1 MKSASRNDGAF
12 GSDELF
18 DEHLRTICRSVA
30 YAARED
36 GLKSWLSSKTSACT
50 YPDGPPATRLKGCDA
65 TPAETDVP
73 ADVVTRQRDACRS
86 GCRSEIVASWTRR
99 ATAPPEPDPCK
110 SQPCLLVVGGDP
122 LAVGG
127 DPPPEMKRRVA
138 TLVESCASECDEVI
152 AMLPVPPDKVN
163 ASRGCR
169 LNCESWAWRKVDQK
183 P

>member
-1 MKSASRNDGAF
+1 MPGARWMPARR
-12 GSDELF
+12 EN
-18 DEHLRTICRSVA
+18 A
-30 YAARED
+30 PAA
-36 GLKSWLSSKTSACT
+36 T
-50 YPDGPPATRLKGCDA
+50 
-65 TPAETDVP
+65 
-73 ADVVTRQRDACRS
+73 
-86 GCRSEIVASWTRR
+86 TRR